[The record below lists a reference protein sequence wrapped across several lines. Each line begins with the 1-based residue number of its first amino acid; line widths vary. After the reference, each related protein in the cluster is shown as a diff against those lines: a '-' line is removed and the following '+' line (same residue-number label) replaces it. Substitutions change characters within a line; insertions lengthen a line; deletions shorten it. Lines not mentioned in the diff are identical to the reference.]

1 MLRLTLAGLALVLA
15 ACGAKKD
22 KDESG
27 DEGAEG
33 SVGQQPMQGAGG
45 AGQHANVTDGT
56 LIVEE
61 RCHFLLELLGYGDD
75 PAAAEQL
82 DFDGV
87 FCGSLPVLENR
98 ADPASRVISIHF
110 EVVYPD
116 AGPSTLNPIVIHYG
130 GPGDTGVGI
139 MASARKVANAT
150 GRDVVA
156 IGQRGTYFSNYLHYA
171 DPSCATPLERTAAC
185 EAELG
190 GRYDTAAYTSR
201 ESAADWV
208 EIVRA
213 LRHEAMVVYGVS
225 YGSFL
230 FARLMADYPE
240 RVEAAVL
247 DSVLPFDGLETKQQ
261 TELLAT
267 HGEIVALLEEAFATT
282 CAADANAVYTGLCPR
297 LDPEQISGEP
307 LWADSAA
314 MLADYDAVMATKELD
329 SQDRLI
335 LFSMLRTLAMYRM
348 ELKELALMLVA
359 GYARDDYDTR
369 YARTEDFLQFFY
381 GKSFTLDLVLG
392 STSATNDDARFTPV
406 MYDVVAC
413 NEREQF
419 ADDDLTSASFDDDPV
434 LTAAPRDLIASY
446 NHDSCHASRKLLDAS
461 LPEVYGALPQGIE
474 TLIVNGLHDAATPV
488 AWARRTAEQIDGSI
502 LAEVPCSGHG
512 VLAQLEREGD
522 VIARFLAGAIVDG
535 EALADEICD
544 GVATQIEYEL
554 RPSYPVRRR
563 VGGF

>member
-1 MLRLTLAGLALVLA
+1 MLRQTLAGLALVLA

-22 KDESG
+22 KAEGD
-27 DEGAEG
+27 DEGA
-33 SVGQQPMQGAGG
+33 VAQQPMQSAGG
-45 AGQHANVTDGT
+45 AGQRANVTDGT
-56 LIVEE
+56 TIVPE
-61 RCHFLLELLGYGDD
+61 RCLFLLELLGYGDN
-75 PAAAEQL
+75 PSAAEQL
-82 DFDGV
+82 DFSGV
-87 FCGSLPVLENR
+87 FCGSMPVPENR
-98 ADPASRVISIHF
+98 ADPASRAISIHF

-116 AGPSTLNPIVIHYG
+116 AGPSTLSPIVVHYG

-139 MASARKVANAT
+139 MASAREIANTT

-171 DPSCATPLERTAAC
+171 DPSCATALERTAAC
-185 EAELG
+185 ETELG
-190 GRYDTAAYTSR
+190 GRYDTTAYTSR

-208 EIVRA
+208 EIIGA
-213 LRHEAMVVYGVS
+213 LRHEKMVVYGVS
-225 YGSFL
+225 YGTFL
-230 FARLMADYPE
+230 FARLMADYPD

-247 DSVLPFDGLETKQQ
+247 DSVLPFDGLETKHQ

-267 HGEIVALLEEAFATT
+267 HEEIVALLEEAFETT
-282 CAADANAVYTGLCPR
+282 CGDDANAVYTGLCPR

-314 MLADYDAVMATKELD
+314 MLADYDAVMTTKDLD
-329 SQDRLI
+329 TYDRLI
-335 LFSMLRTLAMYRM
+335 LFSRLRTLAMYRM
-348 ELKELALMLVA
+348 ELKELALMIVA
-359 GYARDDYDTR
+359 GHARDDYDAR
-369 YARTEDFLQFFY
+369 YSRTESFLQFFY
-381 GKSFTLDLVLG
+381 GKTFTLDLVLG
-392 STSATNDDARFTPV
+392 STSARNDDALFTPL

-419 ADDDLTSASFDDDPV
+419 ADDDAASASFDDDPV
-434 LTAAPRDLIASY
+434 LSTAPKDLITTY

-461 LPEVYGALPQGIE
+461 LPEVYGVLPQGIE

-488 AWARRTAEQIDGSI
+488 AWARRTAAQIDGSV

-544 GVATQIEYEL
+544 GVATEIEYEL
-554 RPSYPVRRR
+554 RPGYPTRRR
-563 VGGF
+563 VGGS